1 MRVGMGFDVHGFEK
15 GRRLVIGGEI
25 IPFEKGLVGHSDAD
39 VLTHAIMDALLGGAG
54 LGDIGKH
61 FPDTDPRFEGIS
73 SLKLLSEVGS
83 ILDKS
88 GFLPVNIDSVVVA
101 QAPKLAP
108 YIDAVRRNLA
118 EALHMDVNL
127 VSVKATTTEKLGF
140 TGRGEGIAAYAVCL
154 ISNKEHR

>member
-1 MRVGMGFDVHGFEK
+1 MGFDVHGFEK